1 LSNALVFSAAHVYSH
16 IATFPSRVATALMQL
31 TGDYL
36 LFQLG
41 RISRRHARNA
51 VHCTLPFVA
60 AAAFRLQLFAQNEVS
75 YPNGFC
81 RPKCYRIISSILPPA
96 AIYEKGGLKVSN
108 PCEAGLLHSSKL

>member
-31 TGDYL
+31 SVDYL

-41 RISRRHARNA
+41 RISRRQSRNA

-60 AAAFRLQLFAQNEVS
+60 AAAFRLQLFLQNAVS
-75 YPNGFC
+75 YPNVFC
-81 RPKCYRIISSILPPA
+81 RPKCYPPISSILPPA
-96 AIYEKGGLKVSN
+96 AIYEKGGLEVSN
-108 PCEAGLLHSSKL
+108 PCKAG